1 MKRVFVLIAVLALL
15 IAGTVSALADPIHVG
30 GGSFTASS
38 TFSPI
43 HVGGGSYA
51 TALAK
56 VPAHANAY
64 GLYEQGVDEPEMVLL
79 SPIHVGGG
87 S

>member
-30 GGSFTASS
+30 GSFTTS

-43 HVGGGSYA
+43 HVGGSNA
-51 TALAK
+51 VALGK

-64 GLYEQGVDEPEMVLL
+64 GLYEQGVEEPEMVLL
-79 SPIHVGGG
+79 SPIHVGG

>member
-1 MKRVFVLIAVLALL
+1 MKRLFVLIAVLALL
-15 IAGTVSALADPIHVG
+15 VAGTVSVLADPIHVG
-30 GGSFTASS
+30 GGSFTASA

-43 HVGGGSYA
+43 HVGGGSYT
-51 TALAK
+51 TALSK
-56 VPAHANAY
+56 VPAHAKAY
-64 GLYEQGVDEPEMVLL
+64 GLRGKAFEEPAMILL